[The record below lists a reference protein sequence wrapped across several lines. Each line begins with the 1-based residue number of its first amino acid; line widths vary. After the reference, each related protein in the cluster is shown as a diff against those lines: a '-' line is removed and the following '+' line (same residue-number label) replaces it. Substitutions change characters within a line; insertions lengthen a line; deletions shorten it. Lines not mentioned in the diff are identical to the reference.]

1 MRLAAPIALSMVGL
15 VLGTSSMSAAPRAV
29 ASAGS
34 CPTGKP
40 PPLTITTIQAIQ
52 FDLMRRSSFNNFDGP
67 RVARDLLRHRRLW
80 CGAILDR
87 LGDDALIKLR
97 DIDENYWNV
106 DTLYVLS
113 SEANDAALLRLAH
126 HWQADAI
133 QWVGAPPP
141 ATNWG

>member
-1 MRLAAPIALSMVGL
+1 MPSSLQGVVRL
-15 VLGTSSMSAAPRAV
+15 
-29 ASAGS
+29 GS
-34 CPTGKP
+34 RR
-40 PPLTITTIQAIQ
+40 LTITKIQAIQ

-87 LGDDALIKLR
+87 VGDDALIKLR

-113 SEANDAALLRLAH
+113 SEANDAALVGLAH

-133 QWVGAPPP
+133 QWVGGA
-141 ATNWG
+141 AASKQLGVSGRSRILEVWWD